1 MAFKHTLKRGSTR
14 PVLRY
19 PLPGVDLTGASA
31 TFLMSPRPGQPATV
45 NAPAVAANG
54 ALEYHWRH
62 GDTDNAVMHYGEFEV
77 VFPGG
82 AIETFPA
89 DDYLRIEVKQD
100 IGDGGTVA
108 PPSLIILT
116 GALVEASAD
125 VASGAGAVA
134 LALFGSL
141 VEAGSDTAA
150 GTGTVTTPTPGS
162 ISLSAALIEA
172 GADTAS
178 GTASVGVTAS
188 AALVE
193 TGADTA
199 AGTGTV
205 GSASVDWLATDGG
218 TFPIYSATRE
228 TGVYDA
234 VSDKTFLTYERW
246 SGVQRVC
253 QVECYDHAAGDWL
266 PSAQAGTSVLY
277 NDDHGVPAIAISPT
291 GYLWTFF
298 GPHSNNMRIRASA
311 NPRDHTSWVALPDI
325 ASQALTYPHP
335 VFVGS
340 TLHLFARR
348 EGNPNFPGTNRMPL
362 ALFTAQ
368 NVTAN
373 TASFSA
379 IKYLADFG
387 DNSRNYIGTVQTGPD
402 GYIWIANTRANFGD
416 NYRRDVFLFRYD
428 PATGNIANLDG
439 SVVVTAASL
448 PIDRAVAEAS
458 FRVVTT
464 NATGTSLIPMFCWD
478 SAGRFH
484 LVYGDGPSGTE
495 VRTYHMM
502 RDGGA
507 WTAPVEVLNV
517 KNRYCTIA
525 VTPLGDGVE
534 IVGSVSLDGTG
545 RGVDIYRNVRSAAG
559 AFSGPE
565 LIASGGTYGLDDPN
579 PILNAKP
586 ELRWMWAEVSGGG
599 SGSNTS
605 VSNDEY
611 AGYQRV
617 FAWGDGYRK
626 RRFDP
631 QLTLSRTTIN
641 AGLDIGDMVALVTSR
656 QPRETLTITDPSGSF
671 ALDGRKVV
679 VAKAL
684 SAGAYPISINSEFR
698 GHSASITLTITVNSA
713 QSVADK
719 ALLRLDFDEGSGQQ
733 VVDRTGNG
741 INGYLGTSPSDT
753 ALDLLRTST
762 GVENTFGGNTITLPF
777 KPLLNAH
784 ADIHVFAA
792 IQLIG
797 NTAGG
802 AIIARRH
809 GLKNENAYIFDVS
822 NGRLRWTHYNIFKSA
837 LSALN
842 PTATLAV
849 DQWAL
854 VEAQVNGKV
863 VTLRQNGAVVYEA
876 TLSSALVLNNEA
888 DLHLGAYVS
897 AGGTFGSGLRGRT
910 GCVHLYPRVLS
921 ETEAQDARALIRGIM
936 SGRGVN
942 LP

>member
-656 QPRETLTITDPSGSF
+656 QPRETLT
-671 ALDGRKVV
+671 
-679 VAKAL
+679 
-684 SAGAYPISINSEFR
+684 
-698 GHSASITLTITVNSA
+698 TVSYTH
-713 QSVADK
+713 
-719 ALLRLDFDEGSGQQ
+719 L
-733 VVDRTGNG
+733 
-741 INGYLGTSPSDT
+741 
-753 ALDLLRTST
+753 
-762 GVENTFGGNTITLPF
+762 TLPT
-777 KPLLNAH
+777 KA
-784 ADIHVFAA
+784 
-792 IQLIG
+792 
-797 NTAGG
+797 
-802 AIIARRH
+802 
-809 GLKNENAYIFDVS
+809 
-822 NGRLRWTHYNIFKSA
+822 
-837 LSALN
+837 
-842 PTATLAV
+842 
-849 DQWAL
+849 
-854 VEAQVNGKV
+854 
-863 VTLRQNGAVVYEA
+863 
-876 TLSSALVLNNEA
+876 
-888 DLHLGAYVS
+888 
-897 AGGTFGSGLRGRT
+897 
-910 GCVHLYPRVLS
+910 
-921 ETEAQDARALIRGIM
+921 
-936 SGRGVN
+936 
-942 LP
+942 